1 MSFLPFVLS
10 FLLILVLASSTLF
23 NSFRSTSIEKKII
36 LAQSKA
42 RLSLINLQEK
52 KKIDQL
58 PKMDKKKDEALKT
71 ERIKTLKTKPYSDPR
86 HERRRYEA
94 SKLNLSILWTKSDP
108 TLYQIVYE
116 TAIRLLEILYQ
127 NADFYR
133 ETPGPNLARTLL
145 NALLEKKGDSFLDLF
160 PTDPQLA
167 KIYYKMLKG
176 TNTGYPAL
184 EEYFS
189 LTTENHPPVRFRYA
203 SAPLLEAVLGKPTAA
218 FIMNEE
224 KIAASKPGSKGILTH
239 EQLLTL
245 LQKEPSPLLST
256 NHLTT
261 VFSFTNRD
269 KGDPRAFLDP
279 ETQIMAER

>member
-10 FLLILVLASSTLF
+10 FLLILVLASSALF
-23 NSFRSTSIEKKII
+23 NSFRSTTLEKTII
-36 LAQSKA
+36 LAQGKA

-58 PKMDKKKDEALKT
+58 RKTDKKKDNAPKT
-71 ERIKTLKTKPYSDPR
+71 ELVKNLKSKPYGDPR

-116 TAIRLLEILYQ
+116 TTIRLLEILYQ

-133 ETPGPNLARTLL
+133 EARDPNLARSLL
-145 NALLEKKGDSFLDLF
+145 NALVEKKGDSFLDLF
-160 PTDPQLA
+160 PTDPKLA

-176 TNTGYPAL
+176 TNTGYPRL
-184 EEYFS
+184 EEHFT
-189 LTTENHPPVRFRYA
+189 LTTGNHFPVRFRYA
-203 SAPLLEAVLGKPTAA
+203 SAPLLEALLGKPTATL
-218 FIMNEE
+218 IMNEE
-224 KIAASKPGSKGILTH
+224 KIAATQPGNKGILTQ
-239 EQLLTL
+239 EQLLGL
-245 LQKEPSPLLST
+245 LQKEPSPLLPT
-256 NHLTT
+256 NAITT
-261 VFSFTNRD
+261 VFSFSNKD

-279 ETQIMAER
+279 ETHVIAER